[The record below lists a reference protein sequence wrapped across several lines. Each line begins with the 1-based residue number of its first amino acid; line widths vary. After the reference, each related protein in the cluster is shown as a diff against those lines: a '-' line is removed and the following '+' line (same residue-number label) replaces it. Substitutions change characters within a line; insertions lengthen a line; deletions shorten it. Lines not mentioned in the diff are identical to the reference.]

1 MGWRGEKCRA
11 AASIP
16 SLSLLAQQTKSIYS
30 ANPAVIKCESQFTNP
45 TALLRARLD
54 GDILYRFRRRT
65 GAKSQPSASADTP
78 SSAASSSQPTEKRLF
93 YGWWIVVAGSVS
105 QAYTSGTFWQGF
117 GAFFDPI
124 VEQFGWGRAL
134 TAGAMSLQRTESGA
148 VSPFIGWFI
157 DKFGPRNVMLFGTV
171 LTTLGFVLLSMIQEL
186 WQFYAAFLVLTLGL
200 SFGTFLVV
208 TTTVANWFVE
218 NRSKALSFT
227 MAGSGIGGVLVPVVI
242 WLIATADWRV
252 ALVVVG
258 IGYLVVG
265 VPVSFTMKSR
275 PEDYGMLP
283 DGRAQPDDAQPASAS
298 GRTSALSGEVTVTTW
313 QALKSRVFWQL
324 AIAMGVSGMVISA
337 SIHQIPAITS
347 FGMSRGVAGFAIL
360 GVSIFSVA
368 GRLGSGYLGDRLD
381 KRHVIA
387 VALLLQ
393 FIGTIAFAFSSEIWH
408 LAIFVVTWGVGFG
421 ASIPV
426 RFALIADLFGRRHYG
441 SIMGTLM
448 TTSAVFGVIA
458 PVLVGWIFDIRGNYR
473 EPFALM
479 AFSVLIAIPM
489 ILTLG
494 QVRGRR

>member
-1 MGWRGEKCRA
+1 MLRNRNRSGAGQGAPTSQAPASRDASGESA
-11 AASIP
+11 PP
-16 SLSLLAQQTKSIYS
+16 SKPSGNRK
-30 ANPAVIKCESQFTNP
+30 K
-45 TALLRARLD
+45 D
-54 GDILYRFRRRT
+54 GV
-65 GAKSQPSASADTP
+65 
-78 SSAASSSQPTEKRLF
+78 F
-93 YGWWIVVAGSVS
+93 YGWWIVLAGSIS

-124 VEQFGWGRAL
+124 IEQFGWSRAL

-148 VSPFIGWFI
+148 ISPFVGWFI
-157 DKFGPRNVMLFGTV
+157 DKFGPRNVMLFGTF
-171 LTTLGFVLLSMIQEL
+171 LTALGFILLSRIQEL

-200 SFGTFLVV
+200 SFGTFLIV
-208 TTTVANWFVE
+208 TTAVANWFVE

-227 MAGSGIGGVLVPVVI
+227 MAGSGLGGILVPVVI
-242 WLIATADWRV
+242 WLIATTDWRTG
-252 ALVVVG
+252 LVVVG
-258 IGYLVVG
+258 IGCLLVG
-265 VPVSFTMKSR
+265 IPVSFVMKSR
-275 PEDYGMLP
+275 PEEYGMLP
-283 DGRAQPDDAQPASAS
+283 DGAPLPEDGGEQAQSS
-298 GRTSALSGEVTVTTW
+298 GSTPRRSALSNEVTLTTRE
-313 QALKSRVFWQL
+313 ALKSRVFWQL

-347 FGMSRGVAGFAIL
+347 FGMSRNVAGFAIL
-360 GVSIFSVA
+360 GVSLFSVA
-368 GRLGSGYLGDRLD
+368 GRLGSGFFGDRLD

-387 VALLLQ
+387 VAFLLQ
-393 FIGTIAFAFSSEIWH
+393 FIGTVVFAFTSEIWH
-408 LAIFVVTWGVGFG
+408 LVIFVITWGFGFG

-441 SIMGTLM
+441 TIMGTLM

-494 QVRGRR
+494 QARVRR

>member
-1 MGWRGEKCRA
+1 MLG
-11 AASIP
+11 
-16 SLSLLAQQTKSIYS
+16 
-30 ANPAVIKCESQFTNP
+30 
-45 TALLRARLD
+45 
-54 GDILYRFRRRT
+54 FRRR
-65 GAKSQPSASADTP
+65 SSADSKPPVHSDVPKADVPKADVPKADVDVAGADTAGEQTP
-78 SSAASSSQPTEKRLF
+78 STSETTSKADSQEKTKKPIF
-93 YGWWIVVAGSVS
+93 YGWWIVLAGSIS
-105 QAYTSGTFWQGF
+105 QAYTSGAFWQGF

-124 VEQFGWGRAL
+124 IDQFGWSRAL

-148 VSPFIGWFI
+148 ISPFVGWFI

-171 LTTLGFVLLSMIQEL
+171 LTAVGFVLLSRIQEL
-186 WQFYAAFLVLTLGL
+186 WQFYAAFLVLTVGL

-208 TTTVANWFVE
+208 TTSVANWFVE
-218 NRSKALSFT
+218 NRSKALSIT

-242 WLIATADWRV
+242 WLIATTDWRTG
-252 ALVVVG
+252 LVIVGIGFLVVG
-258 IGYLVVG
+258 I
-265 VPVSFTMKSR
+265 PVSFAMKSR
-275 PEDYGMLP
+275 PEEYGMLP
-283 DGRAQPDDAQPASAS
+283 DGAAQPDERGEQDQSTGGSQP
-298 GRTSALSGEVTVTTW
+298 RTSLENEVTFTTRQALS
-313 QALKSRVFWQL
+313 SRVFWQL

-347 FGMSRGVAGFAIL
+347 FGMSRNIAGFAIL
-360 GVSIFSVA
+360 GVSLFSVA
-368 GRLGSGYLGDRLD
+368 GRLGSGFFGDRLD

-387 VALLLQ
+387 VSLFLQ
-393 FIGTIAFAFSSEIWH
+393 FVGTMVFAFSSELWH

-448 TTSAVFGVIA
+448 TTSAIFGVIA

-494 QVRGRR
+494 QARARR